1 MFTQLLKELLNELEL
16 TKGKNCLIFII
27 LNGSSSWIEDRIEED
42 GFEIYRVNLS
52 REDMLFKLVDILLKW
67 RETEENI
74 VYFVQGI
81 MNQAP
86 EILSYLNLHRDFL
99 YDIKRPIIVLG
110 SKYDMNGVFTLAPDL
125 WRFRSRTYDFS
136 GREKEILPEYVPSL
150 PAVSFGVREAPS
162 LLSWDGEELKK
173 RIDLDEHLLETITD
187 DYRRSE
193 LYENLVIYYFTLD
206 DLEKSDENLC
216 RFRELRRDDLK
227 ELSVIYNRLGE
238 ACFSKKKLENALE
251 YFSKAIGLDPEYEK
265 AYHNRGIVYYELE
278 RFEEAIADY
287 NRVIELD
294 PGYVLAYKNR
304 GLVYLRLNQFEK
316 AIADFDKAIEVDPG
330 IAQAYNNR
338 GWVYYRLNQF
348 EKAIAEFD
356 KAIELDPGLALAYD
370 SRGDLYFR
378 LKEFDRAIEDY
389 SKAIKLDPE
398 DAEPY
403 YKRGLVYSELER
415 SSEAVRDYTKA
426 IEINSEYP
434 EAYESRGITHSLME
448 NYKKA
453 AKDLKRAGIL
463 YFKSKRIEDSIE
475 AFSICFDLR
484 QKIKNDDVIYSGLLL
499 YLLTSHKDIPI
510 ELNKLDIS
518 NELLKGLFELI
529 REEIHDKDVSRDIVE
544 FKGKED
550 INAVLKALKNFKG

>member
-1 MFTQLLKELLNELEL
+1 MKCGMMFTQLLKELLNELEL

-316 AIADFDKAIEVDPG
+316 AIA
-330 IAQAYNNR
+330 
-338 GWVYYRLNQF
+338 
-348 EKAIAEFD
+348 EFD

-389 SKAIKLDPE
+389 SKAIKLDPK

-415 SSEAVRDYTKA
+415 SCEAIKDYTKA

-434 EAYESRGITHSLME
+434 EAYESRGITYSLME
-448 NYKKA
+448 NYLKA
-453 AKDLKRAGIL
+453 AEDLKRAGIL